1 MAQRRMISKEVIQS
15 QRFLTLPLE
24 AQALYFH
31 LIAASDDDGVVDA
44 FPIVRMV
51 GAREDNLGL
60 LVVKKFV
67 LPLNNEM
74 IYFITD
80 FSKQNK
86 IRQDRIQPSIYRDL
100 LLEKT
105 DLVRDGKRLVDKN
118 EIFDGQMPDKCLTSD
133 GQMPDKCLTSDGQ
146 VADVCQT
153 SDGQV
158 SAQYSIGKYSIGEY
172 SLEQLST
179 EKESVVDDKKPKQ
192 KSFSKIIKES
202 NIKLN
207 DRQAQMLL
215 DYVGLDN
222 MTIEM
227 IQYAVELT
235 EDAGANNFNYLN
247 KILKSWREKKL
258 TSLDAVKKDVEEF
271 EIRKS
276 NPSADNPAVFKPY
289 RDELPF

>member
-15 QRFLTLPLE
+15 QRFLTLPLG

-105 DLVRDGKRLVDKN
+105 DLVRDGKRLIDKN
-118 EIFDGQMPDKCLTSD
+118 EIFDGQVSDKCLTSD
-133 GQMPDKCLTSDGQ
+133 GQM
-146 VADVCQT
+146 ADVCQT
-153 SDGQV
+153 SDGQM

-179 EKESVVDDKKPKQ
+179 EKKSVVDDKKPKQ
-192 KSFSKIIKES
+192 KSLSQIIKES

-258 TSLDAVKKDVEEF
+258 TSLEAVKKDVEEF

>member
-74 IYFITD
+74 IYFVTD
-80 FSKQNK
+80 FSRQNK

-118 EIFDGQMPDKCLTSD
+118 EIIDGQMPDKCLAN
-133 GQMPDKCLTSDGQ
+133 DGQ
-146 VADVCQT
+146 VADICQT
-153 SDGQV
+153 SDGQM

-172 SLEQLST
+172 SLEQLSA

-192 KSFSKIIKES
+192 KSLSKIIKES

-258 TSLDAVKKDVEEF
+258 TSLEAVKKDVEEF

>member
-105 DLVRDGKRLVDKN
+105 DLVRDGKRLIDKN
-118 EIFDGQMPDKCLTSD
+118 EIFDGQVADVCLTN
-133 GQMPDKCLTSDGQ
+133 DGQ

-153 SDGQV
+153 SDGQM

-172 SLEQLST
+172 SLEQLSA

-192 KSFSKIIKES
+192 KSLSKIIKES

-258 TSLDAVKKDVEEF
+258 TSLEAVKKDVEEF

>member
-105 DLVRDGKRLVDKN
+105 DLVRDGKRLVAKN
-118 EIFDGQMPDKCLTSD
+118 EIFDGQVSDKCLTSD
-133 GQMPDKCLTSDGQ
+133 GQM
-146 VADVCQT
+146 ADVCQT
-153 SDGQV
+153 SDGQM

-179 EKESVVDDKKPKQ
+179 EKKSVVDDKKPKQ
-192 KSFSKIIKES
+192 KSLSRIIKES

>member
-1 MAQRRMISKEVIQS
+1 MISKEVIQS

-118 EIFDGQMPDKCLTSD
+118 EIFDGQVSDKCLTN
-133 GQMPDKCLTSDGQ
+133 DGQ
-146 VADVCQT
+146 VADICQT
-153 SDGQV
+153 SDGQM

-179 EKESVVDDKKPKQ
+179 EKKSVVDDKKPKQ
-192 KSFSKIIKES
+192 KSLAKIIKES

-258 TSLDAVKKDVEEF
+258 TSLEAVKKDIEEF
-271 EIRKS
+271 ESRKS

>member
-118 EIFDGQMPDKCLTSD
+118 EIFDGQVSDKCLTSD
-133 GQMPDKCLTSDGQ
+133 GQM
-146 VADVCQT
+146 ADVCQT
-153 SDGQV
+153 SDGQM
-158 SAQYSIGKYSIGEY
+158 SAQYSIGEYSIGEY

-179 EKESVVDDKKPKQ
+179 EKKSVVDDKKPKQ
-192 KSFSKIIKES
+192 KSLSRIIKES

>member
-118 EIFDGQMPDKCLTSD
+118 EIFDGQMSDKCLTN
-133 GQMPDKCLTSDGQ
+133 DGQ

-153 SDGQV
+153 FDGQM

-192 KSFSKIIKES
+192 KSLSKIIKES

>member
-105 DLVRDGKRLVDKN
+105 DLVRDGKRLIDKN
-118 EIFDGQMPDKCLTSD
+118 EIFDGQMSDKCLTN
-133 GQMPDKCLTSDGQ
+133 DGQ

-153 SDGQV
+153 SDGQM

-172 SLEQLST
+172 SLEQLSA

-192 KSFSKIIKES
+192 KSLSKIIKES

-247 KILKSWREKKL
+247 KILKYWREKKL
-258 TSLDAVKKDVEEF
+258 TSLEAVKKDVEEF

>member
-105 DLVRDGKRLVDKN
+105 DLVRDRKRLVDKN
-118 EIFDGQMPDKCLTSD
+118 EIFDGQVSDKCLTSD
-133 GQMPDKCLTSDGQ
+133 GQM
-146 VADVCQT
+146 ADVCQT
-153 SDGQV
+153 SDGQM

-179 EKESVVDDKKPKQ
+179 EKKSVVDDKKPKQ
-192 KSFSKIIKES
+192 KSLSRIIKES

>member
-74 IYFITD
+74 IYFVTD
-80 FSKQNK
+80 FSRQNK

-118 EIFDGQMPDKCLTSD
+118 EIIDGQMPDKCLAN
-133 GQMPDKCLTSDGQ
+133 DGQ
-146 VADVCQT
+146 VADICQT
-153 SDGQV
+153 SDRQM

-172 SLEQLST
+172 SLEQLSA

-192 KSFSKIIKES
+192 KSLSKIIKES

-258 TSLDAVKKDVEEF
+258 TSLEAVKKDVEEF

>member
-118 EIFDGQMPDKCLTSD
+118 EIFDGQVSDKCLTSD
-133 GQMPDKCLTSDGQ
+133 GQM
-146 VADVCQT
+146 ADVCQT
-153 SDGQV
+153 SDGQM
-158 SAQYSIGKYSIGEY
+158 SAQYSIGEYSIGEY

-179 EKESVVDDKKPKQ
+179 EKKSVVDDKKPKQ
-192 KSFSKIIKES
+192 KSLSRIIKES

-227 IQYAVELT
+227 IQYAAELT

>member
-105 DLVRDGKRLVDKN
+105 DLVRDGKRLIDKN
-118 EIFDGQMPDKCLTSD
+118 EIFDGQMSDKCLTSD
-133 GQMPDKCLTSDGQ
+133 GQM
-146 VADVCQT
+146 ADVCQT
-153 SDGQV
+153 SDGQM

-179 EKESVVDDKKPKQ
+179 EKKSVVDDKKPKQ
-192 KSFSKIIKES
+192 KSLSQIIKES

-258 TSLDAVKKDVEEF
+258 TSLEAVKKDVEEF

>member
-86 IRQDRIQPSIYRDL
+86 IRQDRIQPSIYRNL

-105 DLVRDGKRLVDKN
+105 DLVRDGKRLIDKN
-118 EIFDGQMPDKCLTSD
+118 EIFDGQMSDKCLTN
-133 GQMPDKCLTSDGQ
+133 DGQ

-153 SDGQV
+153 SDGQM

-172 SLEQLST
+172 SLEQLSA

-192 KSFSKIIKES
+192 KSLSKIIKES

-258 TSLDAVKKDVEEF
+258 TSLEAVKKDVEEF

>member
-105 DLVRDGKRLVDKN
+105 DLVRDGKRLIDKN
-118 EIFDGQMPDKCLTSD
+118 EIFDGQVSDKCLTSD
-133 GQMPDKCLTSDGQ
+133 GQM
-146 VADVCQT
+146 ADVCQT
-153 SDGQV
+153 SDGQM

-172 SLEQLST
+172 SLEQLSA

-192 KSFSKIIKES
+192 KSLSKIIKES

-207 DRQAQMLL
+207 DRQAQILL

-235 EDAGANNFNYLN
+235 EDAGADNFNYLN

-258 TSLDAVKKDVEEF
+258 TSLEAVKKDVEEF

>member
-105 DLVRDGKRLVDKN
+105 DLVRDGKRLIDKN
-118 EIFDGQMPDKCLTSD
+118 EIFDGQVSDKCLTSD
-133 GQMPDKCLTSDGQ
+133 GQM
-146 VADVCQT
+146 ADVCQT
-153 SDGQV
+153 SDGQM

-179 EKESVVDDKKPKQ
+179 EKKSVVDDKKPKQ
-192 KSFSKIIKES
+192 KSLSQIIKES

-258 TSLDAVKKDVEEF
+258 TSLETVKKDVEEF

>member
-1 MAQRRMISKEVIQS
+1 
-15 QRFLTLPLE
+15 
-24 AQALYFH
+24 
-31 LIAASDDDGVVDA
+31 
-44 FPIVRMV
+44 
-51 GAREDNLGL
+51 
-60 LVVKKFV
+60 
-67 LPLNNEM
+67 M

-118 EIFDGQMPDKCLTSD
+118 EIFDGQMSDKCLTN
-133 GQMPDKCLTSDGQ
+133 DGQ

-153 SDGQV
+153 SDGQM

-192 KSFSKIIKES
+192 KSLSKIIKES

>member
-118 EIFDGQMPDKCLTSD
+118 EIFDGQVSDKCLTN
-133 GQMPDKCLTSDGQ
+133 DGQ
-146 VADVCQT
+146 VADICQT
-153 SDGQV
+153 SDGQM

-179 EKESVVDDKKPKQ
+179 EKKSVVDDKKPKQ
-192 KSFSKIIKES
+192 KSLAKIIKES

-258 TSLDAVKKDVEEF
+258 TSLEAVKKDIEEF
-271 EIRKS
+271 ESRKS

>member
-118 EIFDGQMPDKCLTSD
+118 EIFDGQVSDKCLTSD
-133 GQMPDKCLTSDGQ
+133 GQM
-146 VADVCQT
+146 ADVCQT
-153 SDGQV
+153 SDGQM

-192 KSFSKIIKES
+192 KSLSKIIKGS

-247 KILKSWREKKL
+247 KILKSWKEKKL
-258 TSLDAVKKDVEEF
+258 TSLEAVKKDVEEF

>member
-118 EIFDGQMPDKCLTSD
+118 EIFDGQVSDKCLTND
-133 GQMPDKCLTSDGQ
+133 GQM
-146 VADVCQT
+146 ADVCQT
-153 SDGQV
+153 SDGQM

-179 EKESVVDDKKPKQ
+179 EKESVVDGKKPKQ
-192 KSFSKIIKES
+192 KSLSKIIKES

-207 DRQAQMLL
+207 DRQTQMLL

-258 TSLDAVKKDVEEF
+258 TSLDAVKKDIEEF

-276 NPSADNPAVFKPY
+276 NPSADNPSIFKPY

>member
-15 QRFLTLPLE
+15 KRFLTLPLE

-67 LPLNNEM
+67 FPLNNEM

-118 EIFDGQMPDKCLTSD
+118 KIFDGQVSDKRLTSD
-133 GQMPDKCLTSDGQ
+133 GQM
-146 VADVCQT
+146 ADICQT
-153 SDGQV
+153 SDGQM

-192 KSFSKIIKES
+192 KSLSKIIKES

-207 DRQAQMLL
+207 DRQTQMLL

-258 TSLDAVKKDVEEF
+258 TSLEAVKKDIEEF
-271 EIRKS
+271 ESRKS

-289 RDELPF
+289 RGELPF

>member
-67 LPLNNEM
+67 FPLNNEM

-105 DLVRDGKRLVDKN
+105 NLVRDGKRLVDKN
-118 EIFDGQMPDKCLTSD
+118 EIFDGQVSDKCLTSD
-133 GQMPDKCLTSDGQ
+133 GQM
-146 VADVCQT
+146 ADVCQT
-153 SDGQV
+153 SDGQM

-192 KSFSKIIKES
+192 KSLSQIIKES

-207 DRQAQMLL
+207 DRQTQMLL

-258 TSLDAVKKDVEEF
+258 TSLEAVKKDIEEF
-271 EIRKS
+271 ESRKS

>member
-1 MAQRRMISKEVIQS
+1 MISKEVIQS

-118 EIFDGQMPDKCLTSD
+118 EIFDGQMSDKCLTN
-133 GQMPDKCLTSDGQ
+133 DGQ

-153 SDGQV
+153 SDGQM

-192 KSFSKIIKES
+192 KSLSKIIKES

>member
-31 LIAASDDDGVVDA
+31 LIATSDDDGVVDA

-118 EIFDGQMPDKCLTSD
+118 EIFDGQVSDICLTSD
-133 GQMPDKCLTSDGQ
+133 GQM
-146 VADVCQT
+146 
-153 SDGQV
+153 

-179 EKESVVDDKKPKQ
+179 EKKSVVDDKKPKQ
-192 KSFSKIIKES
+192 KSLSRIIKES

>member
-60 LVVKKFV
+60 LIVKKFV

-118 EIFDGQMPDKCLTSD
+118 EIFDGQVSDNCLTSD
-133 GQMPDKCLTSDGQ
+133 GQM
-146 VADVCQT
+146 ADVCQT

-179 EKESVVDDKKPKQ
+179 ENESVVDDKKPKQ
-192 KSFSKIIKES
+192 KSLSKIIKES

-258 TSLDAVKKDVEEF
+258 TSLEAVKKDVEEF

>member
-67 LPLNNEM
+67 FPLNNEM

-118 EIFDGQMPDKCLTSD
+118 EIFDGQMSDKCLTSD
-133 GQMPDKCLTSDGQ
+133 GQM
-146 VADVCQT
+146 ADVCQT
-153 SDGQV
+153 SDGQM

-179 EKESVVDDKKPKQ
+179 EKESVVDEKKTKQ
-192 KSFSKIIKES
+192 KSLSQIIKES

-258 TSLDAVKKDVEEF
+258 TSLEAVKKDVEEF

>member
-118 EIFDGQMPDKCLTSD
+118 EIFDGQVSDKCLTNGRQMADKWQTSD
-133 GQMPDKCLTSDGQ
+133 GQM
-146 VADVCQT
+146 
-153 SDGQV
+153 

-179 EKESVVDDKKPKQ
+179 EKKSVVDDKKPKQ
-192 KSFSKIIKES
+192 KSLSQIIKES

-258 TSLDAVKKDVEEF
+258 TSLEAVKKDVEEF

>member
-67 LPLNNEM
+67 FPLNNEM

-118 EIFDGQMPDKCLTSD
+118 EIFDGQVSDKCLTSD
-133 GQMPDKCLTSDGQ
+133 GQM
-146 VADVCQT
+146 ADVCQT
-153 SDGQV
+153 SDGQM

-192 KSFSKIIKES
+192 KSLSQIIKES

-207 DRQAQMLL
+207 DRQTQMLL

-258 TSLDAVKKDVEEF
+258 TSLEAVKKDIEEF
-271 EIRKS
+271 ESRKS

>member
-1 MAQRRMISKEVIQS
+1 MISKEVIQS

-118 EIFDGQMPDKCLTSD
+118 EIFDGQVSDKCLTN
-133 GQMPDKCLTSDGQ
+133 DGQ
-146 VADVCQT
+146 VADICQT
-153 SDGQV
+153 SDGQM

-179 EKESVVDDKKPKQ
+179 EKKSVVDDKKPKQ
-192 KSFSKIIKES
+192 KSLSQIIKES

-215 DYVGLDN
+215 DYIGLDN

-258 TSLDAVKKDVEEF
+258 TSLEAVKKDVEEF

>member
-74 IYFITD
+74 IYFVTD

-105 DLVRDGKRLVDKN
+105 DLVRDGKRLIDKN
-118 EIFDGQMPDKCLTSD
+118 EIFDGQVSDKCLTSD
-133 GQMPDKCLTSDGQ
+133 GQM
-146 VADVCQT
+146 ADVCQT
-153 SDGQV
+153 SDGQM

-179 EKESVVDDKKPKQ
+179 EKKSVVDDKKPKQ
-192 KSFSKIIKES
+192 KSLSQIIKES

-258 TSLDAVKKDVEEF
+258 TSLEAVKKDVEEF

>member
-118 EIFDGQMPDKCLTSD
+118 EIFDGQVADICLTN
-133 GQMPDKCLTSDGQ
+133 DGQ
-146 VADVCQT
+146 VADICQT
-153 SDGQV
+153 SDGQM
-158 SAQYSIGKYSIGEY
+158 SAQYSIGEYSLGEY

-179 EKESVVDDKKPKQ
+179 EKKSVVDDKKPKQ
-192 KSFSKIIKES
+192 KSLSKIIKES

-258 TSLDAVKKDVEEF
+258 TSLEAVKKDVEEF

>member
-67 LPLNNEM
+67 FPLNNEM

-100 LLEKT
+100 LLKKT

-118 EIFDGQMPDKCLTSD
+118 EIFDGQVSDKCLTSD
-133 GQMPDKCLTSDGQ
+133 GQM
-146 VADVCQT
+146 ADVCQT

-179 EKESVVDDKKPKQ
+179 EKKSVVDDKKTKQ
-192 KSFSKIIKES
+192 KSLSQIIKES

-258 TSLDAVKKDVEEF
+258 TSLDAVKKDIEEF

>member
-105 DLVRDGKRLVDKN
+105 DLVRDGKRLIDKN
-118 EIFDGQMPDKCLTSD
+118 EIFDGQVSDKCLTSD
-133 GQMPDKCLTSDGQ
+133 GQM
-146 VADVCQT
+146 ADVCQT
-153 SDGQV
+153 SDGQM

-179 EKESVVDDKKPKQ
+179 EKKSVVDDKKPKQ
-192 KSFSKIIKES
+192 KSLSQIIKES

-258 TSLDAVKKDVEEF
+258 ASLEAVKKDVEEF

>member
-118 EIFDGQMPDKCLTSD
+118 EIFDGQVADICLTN
-133 GQMPDKCLTSDGQ
+133 DGQ
-146 VADVCQT
+146 VADICQT
-153 SDGQV
+153 SDGQM

-179 EKESVVDDKKPKQ
+179 EKKSVVDDKKPKQ
-192 KSFSKIIKES
+192 KSLAKIIKES

-276 NPSADNPAVFKPY
+276 NPSNSSADNPAVFKPY

>member
-1 MAQRRMISKEVIQS
+1 MSQRRMISKEVIQS

-118 EIFDGQMPDKCLTSD
+118 EIFDGQVSDKCLTN
-133 GQMPDKCLTSDGQ
+133 DGQ
-146 VADVCQT
+146 VADICQT
-153 SDGQV
+153 SDGQM

-179 EKESVVDDKKPKQ
+179 EKKSVVDDKKPKQ
-192 KSFSKIIKES
+192 KSLAKIIKES

-258 TSLDAVKKDVEEF
+258 TSLEAVKKDVEEF

>member
-133 GQMPDKCLTSDGQ
+133 GQ

-227 IQYAVELT
+227 IQ
-235 EDAGANNFNYLN
+235 
-247 KILKSWREKKL
+247 
-258 TSLDAVKKDVEEF
+258 
-271 EIRKS
+271 
-276 NPSADNPAVFKPY
+276 
-289 RDELPF
+289 

>member
-67 LPLNNEM
+67 FPLNNEM

-118 EIFDGQMPDKCLTSD
+118 EIFDGQVSDKCLTSD
-133 GQMPDKCLTSDGQ
+133 GQM
-146 VADVCQT
+146 ADVCQT
-153 SDGQV
+153 SDGQM

-179 EKESVVDDKKPKQ
+179 DKKSVVDDKKSKQ
-192 KSFSKIIKES
+192 KSLSRIIKES

-258 TSLDAVKKDVEEF
+258 TSLDAVKKEIEEF

>member
-1 MAQRRMISKEVIQS
+1 MAQRRMFSKKITETDN
-15 QRFLTLPLE
+15 FLDMPLSS
-24 AQALYFH
+24 QALYFH
-31 LIAASDDDGVVDA
+31 LNMGADDEGFIDKVKTIQRTIGASDDDVKILIAKGFIIPFESGVVVIRHWRIHNYIQADRFQSTIHKEEKEQLEFDKSKIA
-44 FPIVRMV
+44 NIKPLDQCIQNVYKVDTQVR
-51 GAREDNLGL
+51 
-60 LVVKKFV
+60 
-67 LPLNNEM
+67 
-74 IYFITD
+74 
-80 FSKQNK
+80 
-86 IRQDRIQPSIYRDL
+86 
-100 LLEKT
+100 
-105 DLVRDGKRLVDKN
+105 
-118 EIFDGQMPDKCLTSD
+118 
-133 GQMPDKCLTSDGQ
+133 
-146 VADVCQT
+146 
-153 SDGQV
+153 
-158 SAQYSIGKYSIGEY
+158 IGKDRLDKDRLELDKDRLELDKDRLELDKVNNLNYTGGEN
-172 SLEQLST
+172 
-179 EKESVVDDKKPKQ
+179 EK
-192 KSFSKIIKES
+192 KSFSQIIKES

-258 TSLDAVKKDVEEF
+258 TSLEAVKKDVEEF

>member
-1 MAQRRMISKEVIQS
+1 MIAKGFVIPFDS
-15 QRFLTLPLE
+15 
-24 AQALYFH
+24 
-31 LIAASDDDGVVDA
+31 GVVVIRHWRIHNYIRSDRFQSTMYQEEKKKIDFDETKTA
-44 FPIVRMV
+44 NIKPFQDVIPDVIPDGYQMDTQVR
-51 GAREDNLGL
+51 
-60 LVVKKFV
+60 
-67 LPLNNEM
+67 
-74 IYFITD
+74 
-80 FSKQNK
+80 
-86 IRQDRIQPSIYRDL
+86 
-100 LLEKT
+100 
-105 DLVRDGKRLVDKN
+105 
-118 EIFDGQMPDKCLTSD
+118 
-133 GQMPDKCLTSDGQ
+133 
-146 VADVCQT
+146 
-153 SDGQV
+153 
-158 SAQYSIGKYSIGEY
+158 IGKDRLDKDRLELDKVNNLNYTGE
-172 SLEQLST
+172 EN
-179 EKESVVDDKKPKQ
+179 EK